1 MTIYHD
7 LVDFMA
13 GIYGGS
19 TFTNQYTSTN
29 QQTKKKNQTHDHLN
43 IQEKHLKKV
52 NIH

>member
-13 GIYGGS
+13 GIHGGS

-29 QQTKKKNQTHDHLN
+29 QQTKKKKNQTHDHL
-43 IQEKHLKKV
+43 IQEKHLKQV

>member
-29 QQTKKKNQTHDHLN
+29 QQTKKKKSNTWSSQYTGKAF
-43 IQEKHLKKV
+43 EKS
-52 NIH
+52 